1 MKNKRINLLLILC
14 FSLIFFIT
22 SFDCAYA
29 AEENGS
35 LNIILTYERQ
45 AIDGAEFSV
54 YQVAKWNEKESRHT
68 VKAPFRWNGDFV
80 NIKTADD
87 QLKLSL
93 YFEKQSRN
101 IKEMMKGE
109 TGDDGTAKFTDL
121 KDGIYLVVQTGS
133 SGKAKD
139 FTNVQPFLVIIPQFE
154 NGIKNRVVNAKPKTE
169 IQRKEKP
176 EIPPQTPPDLSP
188 KKRPQTGDITN
199 MFRWNGVLMLSSGM
213 LLLFFRIRQQRKRG
227 EESVDEKE

>member
-121 KDGIYLVVQTGS
+121 KDGIYLHLIDKKQMDQHNLILVTAITPTKAGIGKTTVSIGLALGLNKIGKKAVVALREPSLGPC
-133 SGKAKD
+133 
-139 FTNVQPFLVIIPQFE
+139 F
-154 NGIKNRVVNAKPKTE
+154 
-169 IQRKEKP
+169 
-176 EIPPQTPPDLSP
+176 
-188 KKRPQTGDITN
+188 
-199 MFRWNGVLMLSSGM
+199 GM
-213 LLLFFRIRQQRKRG
+213 KG
-227 EESVDEKE
+227 GAAG

>member
-80 NIKTADD
+80 
-87 QLKLSL
+87 
-93 YFEKQSRN
+93 
-101 IKEMMKGE
+101 
-109 TGDDGTAKFTDL
+109 
-121 KDGIYLVVQTGS
+121 
-133 SGKAKD
+133 
-139 FTNVQPFLVIIPQFE
+139 
-154 NGIKNRVVNAKPKTE
+154 
-169 IQRKEKP
+169 
-176 EIPPQTPPDLSP
+176 
-188 KKRPQTGDITN
+188 KRLTI
-199 MFRWNGVLMLSSGM
+199 S
-213 LLLFFRIRQQRKRG
+213 
-227 EESVDEKE
+227 